1 MEKAI
6 FPSHDWAVRV
16 ENASR
21 LFINTAGK
29 PVPAVNC
36 ATLGAKKDSI
46 FGFLGANGEGKTALI
61 RMITGTLP
69 VSDGNSEI
77 LGQNIDEIDDR
88 TNLLICPQFNTHL
101 CFKMTRENF
110 LLYGLLF
117 EMDDIELQEISP
129 KPMEGTKLFRFFDT
143 PIRDLSAGVRK

>member
-88 TNLLICPQFNTHL
+88 TILLICPQFNTHL

-117 EMDDIELQEISP
+117 EMDALNSKKYRQNLW
-129 KPMEGTKLFRFFDT
+129 KGQNCFDSL
-143 PIRDLSAGVRK
+143 IHQFVI